1 MFKAFISFSI
11 FQKLLQQEKQTSK
24 LGETARKRLLHD
36 CRILHKQLEEC
47 NINFPEDPSMLP
59 EASDLLAT
67 SDNRISLLL
76 SEVTFVCHFL
86 FSGILS
92 HYSTLQFGP
101 ASKNLE
107 LKIRLL
113 LAFFLNHISSKLCFN
128 WSGTTPSS
136 RQWSHY
142 WCWWSWQ
149 FCWWCKNNRWWVEED
164 ACRHFFWKR

>member
-128 WSGTTPSS
+128 
-136 RQWSHY
+136 
-142 WCWWSWQ
+142 
-149 FCWWCKNNRWWVEED
+149 
-164 ACRHFFWKR
+164 